1 MKKQNK
7 LRQTK
12 PRRTVAT
19 SPRRFKKPT
28 RIITINGKMT
38 VWKCKQIFPTNTL
51 MQNIE
56 ITDFKPRLAA
66 ENTSVLIILVTTVYI

>member
-1 MKKQNK
+1 
-7 LRQTK
+7 
-12 PRRTVAT
+12 
-19 SPRRFKKPT
+19 
-28 RIITINGKMT
+28 MT

-66 ENTSVLIILVTTVYI
+66 ENTSVLIILVTTVYIYIYIYCVFTVYRRMNKMFSIPIYDKLFNF